1 MQNDADEIK
10 VSVITVCFNSEK
22 TIERT
27 IKSVLGQTYNN
38 IEYIIVDG
46 ASTDSTLDI
55 VNKYIEQGYA
65 IIFSSE
71 KDNGIYDA
79 MNKGILKSSGEIIS
93 IINSDDWLEDDA
105 IEQVVNEYDKLGRP
119 KKAVIYGAIREFEN
133 DMERF
138 SIFYNHEFLPEEM
151 INHPASFVTKAVYDT
166 YGMFDQSFKV
176 AADYDFML
184 RLYYAERETGE
195 KLFYPLK
202 KILAN
207 FTIGGACSMPIAYL
221 DRDRVYLK
229 YGIISKKTFI
239 KHKIVRGIK
248 YFAKYR

>member
-71 KDNGIYDA
+71 KD
-79 MNKGILKSSGEIIS
+79 K
-93 IINSDDWLEDDA
+93 
-105 IEQVVNEYDKLGRP
+105 
-119 KKAVIYGAIREFEN
+119 
-133 DMERF
+133 
-138 SIFYNHEFLPEEM
+138 
-151 INHPASFVTKAVYDT
+151 
-166 YGMFDQSFKV
+166 
-176 AADYDFML
+176 
-184 RLYYAERETGE
+184 
-195 KLFYPLK
+195 
-202 KILAN
+202 
-207 FTIGGACSMPIAYL
+207 
-221 DRDRVYLK
+221 
-229 YGIISKKTFI
+229 
-239 KHKIVRGIK
+239 
-248 YFAKYR
+248 